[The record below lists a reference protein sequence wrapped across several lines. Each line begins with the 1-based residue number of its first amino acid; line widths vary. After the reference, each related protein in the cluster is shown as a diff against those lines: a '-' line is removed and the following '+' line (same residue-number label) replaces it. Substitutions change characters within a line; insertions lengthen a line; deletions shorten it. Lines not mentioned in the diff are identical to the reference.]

1 MPSLEDKLAKLQL
14 RVLQTADNDS
24 LTAGQRAELA
34 LRPDAAIVEGQLTPR
49 RQQSVSGGRRTCC
62 KSPSYPAE
70 EEPAGSS
77 SGVSLGGSCGSA
89 VRKQCMIARG
99 TSCESSV
106 LQPLLVEDAVSI
118 EAALEVIGHGRL
130 HRRLF
135 LAVFACQTV
144 AFGEPILLASL
155 TAPGTWCAM
164 PWAGQAVGPGLG
176 LAPVSGHAAALA
188 LSLAGSLF
196 GGVGLGRFADRAGRR
211 TVLLTSLAVFG
222 ASLAA
227 TATAPNLPA
236 LLAACFAS
244 SASSTAAAAASSTL
258 YAEWLPS
265 LHRTG
270 RIHRTAAVMPAA
282 SLLQRLLAASLLS
295 NGPAGWRW
303 LPGASAALPLLLLAP
318 VLLLRLPESPRGLLL
333 RGKIARAHAALRHAA
348 DINGGERASQL
359 EAILGQKALMP
370 QGMPASISAGGGAAQ
385 LAPLPLRRAALV
397 MLLLGATAASLRGAA
412 LGVYLRPTHDAAA
425 CEGVAPDETP
435 PIVPAAMALLIAAI
449 EVPVAFAVA
458 PMLSRVERPRALL
471 ALAVALGLACLVPL
485 ARTLHAGV
493 LATRTFALCALQ
505 VVWTSTTELLPTQ
518 LRATGLGALHVA
530 VLTIGGSYGGGA
542 VIGARLAHWLRLG
555 ACGLAAAAA
564 VGLRRGT
571 FTIRDSNDLAVLP
584 TKERD
589 STMEV

>member
-34 LRPDAAIVEGQLTPR
+34 QRPDAVHGAQAVPEAQLTPR
-49 RQQSVSGGRRTCC
+49 RQRSMGGSRRTCC

-70 EEPAGSS
+70 EEPGSS
-77 SGVSLGGSCGSA
+77 SGLSNGGSCGS
-89 VRKQCMIARG
+89 VRKHCMLARG
-99 TSCESSV
+99 TSDSFV

-155 TAPGTWCAM
+155 TAPQTWCAM
-164 PWAGQAVGPGLG
+164 PWAEQTLRPGLG
-176 LAPVSGHAAALA
+176 FPPLSGHAAALA
-188 LSLAGSLF
+188 VSLAGSLL
-196 GGVGLGRFADRAGRR
+196 GGVGIGRFADRAGRR
-211 TVLLTSLAVFG
+211 TVLVASLAVFG

-227 TATAPNLPA
+227 TATASSLAA

-244 SASSTAAAAASSTL
+244 SAASTAAAAASSTL

-295 NGPAGWRW
+295 GGPAGWRW

-333 RGKIARAHAALRHAA
+333 RGQVARTHAALRHAA
-348 DINGGERASQL
+348 AINGGERAAQL
-359 EAILGQKALMP
+359 DPMLIHKTLMP
-370 QGMPASISAGGGAAQ
+370 QGMPASISAGSE
-385 LAPLPLRRAALV
+385 LAPPPLRRAAV
-397 MLLLGATAASLRGAA
+397 AMLLLGAAAASLRGAA
-412 LGVYLRPTHDAAA
+412 LGVYLHPIHGADGCDGAT
-425 CEGVAPDETP
+425 PDETP

-449 EVPVAFAVA
+449 ELPVAFAVA
-458 PMLSRVERPRALL
+458 PMLSRVDRPRALL
-471 ALAVALGLACLVPL
+471 VLAVMLGLVSLVPL
-485 ARTLHAGV
+485 ARTSHAGV

-518 LRATGLGALHVA
+518 LRATGLGALHVF
-530 VLTIGGSYGGGA
+530 VLAIGGSYGGGA
-542 VIGARLAHWLRLG
+542 VIGARVAHGLRLV

-564 VGLRRGT
+564 FGLRRGT

>member
-1 MPSLEDKLAKLQL
+1 M
-14 RVLQTADNDS
+14 
-24 LTAGQRAELA
+24 
-34 LRPDAAIVEGQLTPR
+34 
-49 RQQSVSGGRRTCC
+49 
-62 KSPSYPAE
+62 
-70 EEPAGSS
+70 
-77 SGVSLGGSCGSA
+77 GGSYGS
-89 VRKQCMIARG
+89 VRKQSVLARG
-99 TSCESSV
+99 TSDSSV
-106 LQPLLVEDAVSI
+106 LQPLLVEDAMSI

-155 TAPGTWCAM
+155 TAPETWCAM
-164 PWAGQAVGPGLG
+164 PWAQQVLRPGLG
-176 LAPVSGHAAALA
+176 FAPMSGHTAALA

-196 GGVGLGRFADRAGRR
+196 GGVVLGRFADRAGRR

-227 TATAPNLPA
+227 TATAPNLA
-236 LLAACFAS
+236 TLLTACFAS

-282 SLLQRLLAASLLS
+282 SLLQRLLAAGLLS
-295 NGPAGWRW
+295 GGPAGWRW

-333 RGKIARAHAALRHAA
+333 RGQVARTHAALRHAA
-348 DINGGERASQL
+348 GINGGERAAQL
-359 EAILGQKALMP
+359 DPILKQKVLMP
-370 QGMPASISAGGGAAQ
+370 QGMPASISAVSAPGGGGAQ
-385 LAPLPLRRAALV
+385 LAPLPLRRAAVV

-412 LGVYLRPTHDAAA
+412 LGVYFHPPYHAGA
-425 CEGVAPDETP
+425 CDGSVLGETP
-435 PIVPAAMALLIAAI
+435 PIVPAAMALLIAAV
-449 EVPVAFAVA
+449 ELPVAFAVA
-458 PMLSRVERPRALL
+458 PILSRVDRPRALL
-471 ALAVALGLACLVPL
+471 ALAVTLGMVCLVPL
-485 ARTLHAGV
+485 ARTSHAGV
-493 LATRTFALCALQ
+493 LTTRTFALSALQ

-518 LRATGLGALHVA
+518 LRATGLGALHVL

-542 VIGARLAHWLRLG
+542 IINAGMAHWLRLI

-564 VGLRRGT
+564 FGLRRGT
-571 FTIRDSNDLAVLP
+571 FTIRDSNDLAVFP